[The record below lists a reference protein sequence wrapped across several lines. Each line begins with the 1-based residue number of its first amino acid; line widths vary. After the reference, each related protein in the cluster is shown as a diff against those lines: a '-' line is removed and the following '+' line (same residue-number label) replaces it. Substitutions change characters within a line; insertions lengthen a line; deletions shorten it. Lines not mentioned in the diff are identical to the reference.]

1 MNQLNETDATW
12 EIIAPQLDTALEELP
27 ETDRDAL
34 LLRYFEHKTVRE
46 MAGILGTSE
55 DAAQKRVNRAEEK
68 LREHF
73 TKKHL
78 AVSTGTLVVLIS
90 ANAVKA
96 APIGLSL
103 TISATIIKTGTGL
116 GISTKVLAAAKIG
129 SILGS
134 AASFLPLFGNLYF
147 AHKAKLEDTKSPRE
161 FRLMYR
167 FFLIQFVWAAVLC
180 CLAGEFF
187 IGSSFAVTREMLLF
201 VAIIFCAFGL
211 LYSYKRY
218 DQKRRQIQIE
228 EGTWEELTASNPRP
242 NNPKKTMY
250 MNLATACSVLNIIVT
265 VCQKGSHRN
274 RYLVIWCI
282 ILSALIIFY
291 TVQAWRNRPR

>member
-1 MNQLNETDATW
+1 
-12 EIIAPQLDTALEELP
+12 
-27 ETDRDAL
+27 
-34 LLRYFEHKTVRE
+34 

-103 TISATIIKTGTGL
+103 TISATIIKTGAGL
-116 GISTKVLAAAKIG
+116 GIGTKVLAAAKIG

-228 EGTWEELTASNPRP
+228 EGTWEEPTASNLQR
-242 NNPKKTMY
+242 NSPKKNMY
-250 MNLATACSVLNIIVT
+250 LRLATACSVLNTIVIIAHRSQHLVT
-265 VCQKGSHRN
+265 
-274 RYLVIWCI
+274 WCI

-291 TVQAWRNRPR
+291 FIQAWRNRPR